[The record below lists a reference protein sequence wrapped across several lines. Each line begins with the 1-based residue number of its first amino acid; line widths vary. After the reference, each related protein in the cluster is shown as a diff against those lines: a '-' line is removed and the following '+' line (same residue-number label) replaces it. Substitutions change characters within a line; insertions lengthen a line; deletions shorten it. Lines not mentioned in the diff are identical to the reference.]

1 MVLLFSTSGQPVN
14 RGKQKGENISLS
26 LQVQNSEVACV
37 TSTHISLARIQ
48 LHGHVW
54 LQGNQ
59 KMQSLAGQLWAQL
72 KLRLKEERTDNWR
85 YWQSQPQIPCSG
97 FISNYSF
104 GAISGWMGVSSF
116 SSLFRQDLGISST
129 CVLPSHTVCNRYNQA
144 QQVQSGHNVMVNDLP
159 YFLDYKMHSPPNLGG
174 KWGCVLQSKC
184 SLPGSLGVGGGQM
197 VEWVFLPIFLLQNL
211 GVSYGPVRLI
221 VRKIR
226 YMRAW
231 SNHAKYPHI
240 CSNIPILDLQI
251 MPQHK
256 CVLASLGRMQPSK
269 DLSATF
275 LCQIITYELLGAER
289 TQKGVKASHNGPDGA
304 CLGH

>member
-159 YFLDYKMHSPPNLGG
+159 YFWTIRCIPPQIWEENGGVSYSPNVAYLAHWEWVGG
-174 KWGCVLQSKC
+174 RWWSGFFFLFSSSKIQACLMVLCVLQSEK
-184 SLPGSLGVGGGQM
+184 
-197 VEWVFLPIFLLQNL
+197 
-211 GVSYGPVRLI
+211 YGI
-221 VRKIR
+221 
-226 YMRAW
+226 
-231 SNHAKYPHI
+231 
-240 CSNIPILDLQI
+240 
-251 MPQHK
+251 
-256 CVLASLGRMQPSK
+256 
-269 DLSATF
+269 
-275 LCQIITYELLGAER
+275 
-289 TQKGVKASHNGPDGA
+289 
-304 CLGH
+304 